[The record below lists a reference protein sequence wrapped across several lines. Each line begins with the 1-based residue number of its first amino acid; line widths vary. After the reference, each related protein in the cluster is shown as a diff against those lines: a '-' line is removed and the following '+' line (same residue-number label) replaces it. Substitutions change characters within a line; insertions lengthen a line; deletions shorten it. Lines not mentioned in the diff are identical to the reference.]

1 MFLRGASSAL
11 GAIQEKSMAM
21 DDPSLLS
28 CIDSDGRVDISKF
41 LQRRRAEDESF
52 DELLSLL
59 DLEVSDSSPDD
70 VEEDVGD
77 DGTPV
82 KKRRKKRHI
91 LARRTEDG
99 ELEAIPPTESTWY
112 LQYII
117 TPQVEDSAFLKKFP
131 ECLVLPV
138 LATPPTSFT
147 RCVLIASNAT
157 TRVAR
162 QNMQRVRTT

>member
-1 MFLRGASSAL
+1 
-11 GAIQEKSMAM
+11 MAM

-82 KKRRKKRHI
+82 KKRRKKRFI
-91 LARRTEDG
+91 LARR
-99 ELEAIPPTESTWY
+99 
-112 LQYII
+112 
-117 TPQVEDSAFLKKFP
+117 
-131 ECLVLPV
+131 
-138 LATPPTSFT
+138 
-147 RCVLIASNAT
+147 
-157 TRVAR
+157 
-162 QNMQRVRTT
+162 